1 MTDPLLTG
9 DRFVVDQLIRP
20 MVNLYQVSTAD
31 ETGTA
36 VEPVAFVRQ
45 ARLKLR
51 EEIVFH
57 ADESQTRELFRFKAR
72 RAFDLGGRYDI
83 TEPSGATIGV
93 LENRFR
99 QSLLRST
106 WAVLDPGSEEER
118 LLVQERSMPIA
129 IVRRLWGFLPLE
141 VPFLFP
147 YHFDLLEDGGV
158 VGSVERQRSLR
169 DRYLL
174 DLHDLPPER
183 LDRRVAVALA
193 IALDALQS
201 R

>member
-1 MTDPLLTG
+1 MTDLLLHG

-20 MVNLYQVSTAD
+20 MVNLYRVSTAD
-31 ETGTA
+31 EAGAA

-72 RAFDLGGRYDI
+72 QAFDLGGRYDV
-83 TEPSGATIGV
+83 TEPSGQPIGV

-99 QSLLRST
+99 QSLVRST
-106 WAVLDPGSEEER
+106 WAVLDPVEEAER
-118 LLVQERSMPIA
+118 LLVQERSMPVA
-129 IVRRLWGFLPLE
+129 VLRRVWGLLPLE

-147 YHFDLLEDGGV
+147 YHFDLLEDGAV
-158 VGSVERQRSLR
+158 VGGVERQRSLR

-174 DLHDLPPER
+174 DLHGVPPER
-183 LDRRVAVALA
+183 LDRRLAVALA